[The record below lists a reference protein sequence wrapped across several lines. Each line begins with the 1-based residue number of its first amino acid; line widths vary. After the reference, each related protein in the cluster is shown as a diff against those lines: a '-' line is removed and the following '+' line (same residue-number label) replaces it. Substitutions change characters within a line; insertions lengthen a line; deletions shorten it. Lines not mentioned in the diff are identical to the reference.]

1 MPPKKAAAVAAA
13 SADPSPAEASP
24 EQKEKT
30 KTDAAKLRKIAD
42 HPSVRNM
49 VMEAL
54 KVLDSRK
61 GVSNQAI
68 QNYIKQKWLMD
79 PVRLKHFVR
88 KELTKGLE
96 NGSYVRPPGSTVTT
110 GVMGKFRLASKIKK
124 AKPKSE
130 NVDPNVQKASKVAK
144 DGAKKL
150 KKTGDNKK
158 DAASKEDKSK
168 DPKPSKKAKKA
179 EEASSS
185 KVAPA
190 KKPKAKKAVPKEGE
204 GASNAAKPKAKATKV
219 TKEKAAKADCDA
231 PASKAPGKR
240 GKKTAE

>member
-110 GVMGKFRLASKIKK
+110 GTHYNRPVCFLTECGSQCT
-124 AKPKSE
+124 KS
-130 NVDPNVQKASKVAK
+130 
-144 DGAKKL
+144 L
-150 KKTGDNKK
+150 KSSQGW
-158 DAASKEDKSK
+158 SQE